1 MFPAWAIQLYF
12 LSDDSTR
19 YALCLSFVPSL
30 PPSPRFVPDLAGLG
44 DRDGSQFLL
53 SPLLSKFHTFLEILK
68 LSIPLGHCKCNS
80 YIGGFQGNL
89 FNKKR
94 EFHIPLYYGKKVPQ
108 DLFTMIHT

>member
-89 FNKKR
+89 FNKK
-94 EFHIPLYYGKKVPQ
+94 ESSTSLFIMGKKCPRIYLQ
-108 DLFTMIHT
+108 